1 MYFDCYVA
9 WSKSCWPCFPVC
21 KATDARK
28 VAEADLA
35 VADDFRA
42 AALNRLYIAIIAF
55 LAMLLFVLCAFGFVV
70 RL

>member
-1 MYFDCYVA
+1 MYFDCHVV
-9 WSKSCWPCFPVC
+9 WCESSWPCFPIC

-35 VADDFRA
+35 VAHDFRA
-42 AALNRLYIAIIAF
+42 AALNRLHIAIIA
-55 LAMLLFVLCAFGFVV
+55 LVAMLLFVLCAFGFAV